1 MIASA
6 AWWHLE
12 RGERSGWELDVLPS
26 LQLQSSVNSQ
36 QSPDK
41 T

>member
-12 RGERSGWELDVLPS
+12 KGERSGWDLDVLPS
-26 LQLQSSVNSQ
+26 LQLAVSNKQ
-36 QSPDK
+36 
-41 T
+41 